1 MSLKAVHIIFVF
13 ITTALALGIGAW
25 CVYMNLVEGV
35 HSYVAGAVASFVSA
49 VALIVYGF
57 WFYRKMKRLKIIS

>member
-25 CVYMNLVEGV
+25 CVYMNMVEGV
-35 HSYVAGAVASFVSA
+35 HSYVGGAIASFVSA
-49 VALIVYGF
+49 VALVVYGF